1 MLPDLPSIPIPPPM
15 SLPID
20 EKRLS
25 TSERLYAVSGKDL
38 ETTGDREVVIG
49 DLDNGEINEMA
60 VVAEGEERTTWFVW
74 ILVAASAIS
83 GLLFGMHW
91 CRK

>member
-1 MLPDLPSIPIPPPM
+1 M

-25 TSERLYAVSGKDL
+25 TSERLYAASEKDL
-38 ETTGDREVVIG
+38 ETTDAREVIIG

-74 ILVAASAIS
+74 ILVASSAIS
-83 GLLFGMHW
+83 GLLFGMQY
-91 CRK
+91 CRN